1 MNEGPPPIH
10 PFPEKK
16 GLPPLAWA
24 GIGCAGILAI
34 GVILMS
40 LLVTR
45 CGMSIAKSLKE
56 HPAREAAAAVAG
68 EYPELEIASENTETG
83 AVTLRLKSSGSE
95 AVTTYDDIAHGRVS
109 FLDSSGN
116 PASVFKGDLPKLP
129 AWVPRYPSASGESS
143 LLHQD
148 LPARVHGITIADTT
162 DALGDV
168 EQFFETEAS
177 KLSSSMAS
185 SRSSSDING
194 ARKLRLGFEGGKKTL
209 EILAY
214 GTSGSP
220 LTIVTIYTEEK

>member
-1 MNEGPPPIH
+1 MNDGPPPLH
-10 PFPEKK
+10 QVPQKK

-56 HPAREAAAAVAG
+56 HPAKEVAATVLG
-68 EYPELEIASENTETG
+68 EYPEIATVAEDTETG
-83 AVTLRLKSSGSE
+83 AITLRLKSSGSE
-95 AVTTYDDIAHGRVS
+95 AATTYDDIAHGRVS
-109 FLDSSGN
+109 FLDSSGA
-116 PASVFKGDLPKLP
+116 PIPVFKGDLTKCPP
-129 AWVPRYPSASGESS
+129 WVPRYPGGSGETS

-148 LPARVHGITIADTT
+148 LPANVHGIVIVDTT
-162 DALGDV
+162 DTMAAV
-168 EQFFETEAS
+168 EKFFETEVG
-177 KLSSSMAS
+177 KLSSSLAS
-185 SRSSSDING
+185 SRNSADFNG
-194 ARKLRLGFEGGKKTL
+194 ARRLRLGFDSGKTSL

-214 GTSGSP
+214 GTPGSP